1 MAQQSFSKKICHELL
16 LFEDY
21 LHSCKTMPLQKDKII
36 VLLEIPQADKET
48 IDNIYAVSFNGDI
61 LWQSESLKTRYPNQL
76 NLPYE
81 YMTVNNNEIQA
92 TDFYG
97 RMYVIDAQLGHIKRR
112 EIVK

>member
-1 MAQQSFSKKICHELL
+1 MNINYENNKLNIGNIQIDFVNKIKEIYTLL
-16 LFEDY
+16 
-21 LHSCKTMPLQKDKII
+21 DKII